1 MKITRRTRRAAALL
15 LAIVGTGVLV
25 IAATGAASKATISVA
40 GNGTLGKVIVGASG
54 LTLYH
59 YTDDHGKVVK
69 CVGACAAQWP
79 PVLIAKAAKPVA
91 GAGITPSKLG
101 TVKRPDGTL
110 QVTYGGY
117 ALYRFAGDTKKG
129 QVNGQGLEKA
139 WYAIAPTGALVK
151 TAPAAASAGASS
163 SSSSSS
169 SSSPGSGS
177 GSGSSGGDGS
187 GGGYDY

>member
-1 MKITRRTRRAAALL
+1 MKITRRNRPAAALL
-15 LAIVGTGVLV
+15 LAIVGAGVLV
-25 IAATGAASKATISVA
+25 FAATGAASKATISVA
-40 GNGTLGKVIVGASG
+40 SNGTLGKIIVGSTG

-79 PVLIAKAAKPVA
+79 PVLIAKTAKPVA
-91 GAGITPSKLG
+91 GAGITASKLG
-101 TVKRPDGTL
+101 TVKRPDGTV

-129 QVNGQGLEKA
+129 QVNGQGLEKQ
-139 WYAIAPTGALVK
+139 WYAIASTGALVK
-151 TAPAAASAGASS
+151 AAPSGSSAGTSS

-169 SSSPGSGS
+169 SNST
-177 GSGSSGGDGS
+177 GSGSSDGS
-187 GGGYDY
+187 GGGYNY

>member
-1 MKITRRTRRAAALL
+1 MKITRRTGRAAALL
-15 LAIVGTGVLV
+15 LAIVGAGVLV

-40 GNGTLGKVIVGASG
+40 GNGTLGKIIVGASG

-129 QVNGQGLEKA
+129 QVNGQGLEKE

-151 TAPAAASAGASS
+151 TATGRRICRRLELQFQLQFEFARFEHRLG
-163 SSSSSS
+163 
-169 SSSPGSGS
+169 
-177 GSGSSGGDGS
+177 
-187 GGGYDY
+187 

>member
-1 MKITRRTRRAAALL
+1 VKKTRRNQLAAAL
-15 LAIVGTGVLV
+15 LAIVGAGVLV
-25 IAATGAASKATISVA
+25 IAATGAASKATVSA
-40 GNGTLGKVIVGASG
+40 TSNGTLGKIIVGASG

-69 CVGACAAQWP
+69 CSGACAAQWP
-79 PVLIAKAAKPVA
+79 PVLIGKTAKPVA
-91 GAGITPSKLG
+91 GPGITASKLG
-101 TVKRPDGTL
+101 TVTRPDGTV

-139 WYAIAPTGALVK
+139 WYAIAPSGALVK
-151 TAPAAASAGASS
+151 ALPSASSVSTSS
-163 SSSSSS
+163 SSSNSSS
-169 SSSPGSGS
+169 SST
-177 GSGSSGGDGS
+177 GSGSSSGDGS